1 MNFWLY
7 LRFWTFTFGAGLAL
21 LASPLP
27 QVESSTTLAGAVL
40 DENKAVIVDATVNL
54 YSKYGALQAKPDGMG
69 RFEFTNLSPGTYRLE
84 VKHNGFQTAVIQ
96 PIHIKRGDATPF
108 PLTVTLRAPLMG
120 QCGEFSS
127 VAYEER
133 QPDAAALVGAIQPIP
148 PKPEANVVWP
158 YIPFSDATVDVLKIG
173 SDEVV
178 ASKHPDIHGKF
189 AFTGLPPG
197 EYTLRAK
204 YKGYYDRRS
213 VKFQVTAEDVT
224 QVTMQMIPQGEVIL
238 CM

>member
-1 MNFWLY
+1 MPHRLWAPY
-7 LRFWTFTFGAGLAL
+7 
-21 LASPLP
+21 
-27 QVESSTTLAGAVL
+27 
-40 DENKAVIVDATVNL
+40 NL
-54 YSKYGALQAKPDGMG
+54 Y
-69 RFEFTNLSPGTYRLE
+69 RLNP
-84 VKHNGFQTAVIQ
+84 KRTWFG
-96 PIHIKRGDATPF
+96 PIYLI
-108 PLTVTLRAPLMG
+108 
-120 QCGEFSS
+120 
-127 VAYEER
+127 
-133 QPDAAALVGAIQPIP
+133 
-148 PKPEANVVWP
+148 
-158 YIPFSDATVDVLKIG
+158 SDATVDVLKIG